1 MNPRRAGRAR
11 TGPFKGRPTP
21 EGGVDEGLSP
31 RSLRLV
37 LLTATAVLAPL
48 DVVLVGPALPAVADA
63 FGLASSRAGLVITAY
78 AVPGLVVA
86 PLIGLLADRAG
97 RRRTLVPALVLFG
110 LAGVAA
116 GLVGSF
122 RALLALRVV
131 QGCVGGSILASL
143 ALTLAGDYYEGPRRN
158 AVVGSLSAAVTVSAA
173 VVPAVGGALAAVSW
187 RATFLVYA
195 VSTVVGVAVYLG
207 LPEPATTGD
216 GADPDDAADGSYLR
230 DALAAIPLDRAT
242 GLYGA
247 GLVGYTLFFGA
258 LLTAVPFLLDG
269 RFGLGSARIGG
280 LLTAVSLVG
289 AAVALANGRLARHAS
304 STRLMTLGLF
314 WYGGGLAGAGLA
326 PSLASLLAA
335 LVAFGVGHGLVVPSL
350 AAALGGLGPP
360 RFRGGVMSLRT
371 SVVLAAQ
378 AVGPPAFTAPAAALG
393 LGYEPLLLT
402 GGAGALAAGG
412 VGVVAGRR

>member
-1 MNPRRAGRAR
+1 MEADPR
-11 TGPFKGRPTP
+11 
-21 EGGVDEGLSP
+21 
-31 RSLRLV
+31 RSLRFALLV
-37 LLTATAVLAPL
+37 ATAVLAPL

-63 FGLASSRAGLVITAY
+63 FGLTSSRAGLVITAY
-78 AVPGLVVA
+78 AVPGLVAA
-86 PLIGLLADRAG
+86 PLLGLLADRVG

-110 LAGVAA
+110 LAGVGA

-122 RALLALRVV
+122 RALLALRVL

-143 ALTLAGDYYEGPRRN
+143 ALTLAGDYHEGPRRN

-187 RATFLVYA
+187 RATFAVYA
-195 VSTVVGVAVYLG
+195 VSAVVGVAVYLR
-207 LPEPATTGD
+207 LPEPAATATN
-216 GADPDDAADGSYLR
+216 ADADADDDGSYLR
-230 DALAAIPLDRAT
+230 AALAAIPLDRAT

-269 RFGLGSARIGG
+269 RFGLGSTRIGA

-289 AAVALANGRLARHAS
+289 AAVALANGRLARHTS
-304 STRLMTLGLF
+304 TTRLLTVGLF
-314 WYGGGLAGAGLA
+314 WYAAGLVGAGLA
-326 PSLASLLAA
+326 PSLASLLGA
-335 LVAFGVGHGLVVPSL
+335 LVAFGVGHGLVAPSL

-371 SVVLAAQ
+371 TVVLAAQ
-378 AVGPPAFTAPAAALG
+378 AIGPPAFTVPAAALG
-393 LGYEPLLLT
+393 LGYELSLLV
-402 GGAGALAAGG
+402 GGVGALTAGG
-412 VGVVAGRR
+412 VGLAVHLR